1 MNKRGFM
8 RLPKDSTVTKELSKQ
23 FNRIFHKNTTLGEI
37 QNLQEDFIN
46 PVDTHLE
53 NQVSK
58 LEKANGKEN
67 VSYARTVRQTNS
79 EGKRFVETT
88 VQAETEEEKVSF

>member
-1 MNKRGFM
+1 M

-53 NQVSK
+53 NQVSQ
-58 LEKANGKEN
+58 LEKANAKEN
-67 VSYARTVRQTNS
+67 PVYGTGTVRETNF

>member
-1 MNKRGFM
+1 M
-8 RLPKDSTVTKELSKQ
+8 RIPKDSTVTKELSKQ

-58 LEKANGKEN
+58 LEKANAKEN
-67 VSYARTVRQTNS
+67 PVYGTGTVRKTNS
-79 EGKRFVETT
+79 EGKRFVKTT